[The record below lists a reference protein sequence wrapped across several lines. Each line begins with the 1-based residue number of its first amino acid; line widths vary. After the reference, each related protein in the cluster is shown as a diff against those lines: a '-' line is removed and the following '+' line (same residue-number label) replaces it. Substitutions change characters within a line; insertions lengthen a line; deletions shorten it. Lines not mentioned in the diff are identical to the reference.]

1 MPWHAS
7 EKPDNRCPVD
17 KPWAVILDSTGEA
30 IQCHESKAK
39 AESAVRALYT
49 NVEEGGKSMMHKM
62 MVDAQYKALP
72 VEEYSPGTFSAVVA
86 AYGNVDRMG
95 DRVVEGA
102 FDASLTEWQKK
113 GEPIP
118 IILAHEWNNPFA
130 HVGYVDPYKMKSVPG
145 VGLVV
150 EEGHLDIEDNPT
162 AAQVYRLMERKQLS
176 QFSFGYTIPK
186 GGMTKALD
194 GAFDLKQLNLVEV
207 GPCLRGVNDKTQL
220 LSIKAQ
226 LDAEE
231 RELTVEER
239 MSRLEARFDAVVDV
253 EGKADDGPPQA
264 AYDPQK
270 AKASMVITANAFID
284 KVNEAEAA
292 DAMREVVSAIGK
304 VPAATPK
311 PEFAGTKSE
320 EAPEAE
326 SDIETPAEEPII
338 VVEPDAPEV
347 EAEVEEEE
355 ASVEPED
362 PELKGLSPEEIERK
376 LQLMTLE
383 AGLQSFEN
391 DMEQKGLLK
400 KGDNLQDRMKNLEDE
415 LS

>member
-7 EKPDNRCPVD
+7 EKPDNRCPVE

-30 IQCHESKAK
+30 VQCHESKAK
-39 AESAVRALYT
+39 AETAVRALYT
-49 NVEEGGKSMMHKM
+49 NVHKEDKNVMHKM

-95 DRVVEGA
+95 DRIVEGA
-102 FDASLTEWQKK
+102 FDVTLAEWQKK

-118 IILAHEWNNPFA
+118 IILAHDWNNPFA
-130 HVGYVDPYKMKSVPG
+130 HIGYVDPIKMKSMPG

-162 AAQVYRLMERKQLS
+162 AAQVYKLMERKQLA

-194 GAFDLKQLNLVEV
+194 GAFDLKRLNLVEV
-207 GPCLRGVNDKTQL
+207 GPCLRGVNDKTEL

-231 RELTVEER
+231 RELTIEER
-239 MSRLEARFDAVVDV
+239 MSRLEARFEAEVEV
-253 EGKADDGPPQA
+253 EGKAADGPPQA
-264 AYDPQK
+264 AYDPQS
-270 AKASMVITANAFID
+270 AKASMLVTANSFIT

-292 DAMREVVSAIGK
+292 DAMREVVAAIGK
-304 VPAATPK
+304 VPPATPK
-311 PEFAGTKSE
+311 PEFAGTKAE
-320 EAPEAE
+320 DAPAEAE
-326 SDIETPAEEPII
+326 SEIETPAEDE
-338 VVEPDAPEV
+338 VVAPEAEVLQAEAPAPEV
-347 EAEVEEEE
+347 EEDEETK
-355 ASVEPED
+355 S
-362 PELKGLSPEEIERK
+362 LSPDEIESK
-376 LQLMTLE
+376 LHTMTLE
-383 AGLQSFEN
+383 AQLQAFEH
-391 DMEQKGLLK
+391 DMESKGIAQK
-400 KGDNLQDRMKNLEDE
+400 KGDDTKDRLAKLEEE